1 MKGLPSLIT
10 RHLSDESGQP
20 MSKQRKLQS
29 GDVAP
34 NLNVVNA
41 DGETIELSSLW
52 TDKPV
57 VLAFLR
63 HFG

>member
-1 MKGLPSLIT
+1 MRSQKV
-10 RHLSDESGQP
+10 
-20 MSKQRKLQS
+20 KA
-29 GDVAP
+29 GDFAP
-34 NLNVVNA
+34 NVQVVNV

-52 TDKPV
+52 ADKPV

>member
-1 MKGLPSLIT
+1 MGSRLKA
-10 RHLSDESGQP
+10 
-20 MSKQRKLQS
+20 

-34 NLNVVNA
+34 SLKVVNA
-41 DGETIELSSLW
+41 DGETVELSSLW
-52 TDKPV
+52 ADKPV

>member
-1 MKGLPSLIT
+1 MGNRLKT
-10 RHLSDESGQP
+10 
-20 MSKQRKLQS
+20 

-34 NLNVVNA
+34 NLKVVNA
-41 DGETIELSSLW
+41 DGEVIELSSLW
-52 TDKPV
+52 ADKPV

>member
-1 MKGLPSLIT
+1 MTEHRLKT
-10 RHLSDESGQP
+10 
-20 MSKQRKLQS
+20 
-29 GDVAP
+29 GDFAP
-34 NLNVVNA
+34 NLKVVNA

-57 VLAFLR
+57 VLSFLR

>member
-1 MKGLPSLIT
+1 MSMAGKRIKTGDAAPSI
-10 RHLSDESGQP
+10 Q
-20 MSKQRKLQS
+20 
-29 GDVAP
+29 
-34 NLNVVNA
+34 VVNA

-52 TDKPV
+52 ADKPV

>member
-1 MKGLPSLIT
+1 MGKRVKT
-10 RHLSDESGQP
+10 
-20 MSKQRKLQS
+20 

-34 NLNVVNA
+34 NLKVVNA
-41 DGETIELSSLW
+41 NGETLELASLW
-52 TDKPV
+52 ADKPV

>member
-1 MKGLPSLIT
+1 MG
-10 RHLSDESGQP
+10 
-20 MSKQRKLQS
+20 SKLKA
-29 GDVAP
+29 GDFAP
-34 NLNVVNA
+34 NIQVVNA

-52 TDKPV
+52 ADKPV

>member
-1 MKGLPSLIT
+1 MPN
-10 RHLSDESGQP
+10 
-20 MSKQRKLQS
+20 SKLKS
-29 GDVAP
+29 GDLAP
-34 NLNVVNA
+34 NIQVVNA

-52 TDKPV
+52 SDKPV

>member
-1 MKGLPSLIT
+1 MTG
-10 RHLSDESGQP
+10 
-20 MSKQRKLQS
+20 RKLKV

-41 DGETIELSSLW
+41 DGETITLSSLW
-52 TDKPV
+52 SDKPV
-57 VLAFLR
+57 VLSFLR

>member
-1 MKGLPSLIT
+1 MVSRLKA
-10 RHLSDESGQP
+10 
-20 MSKQRKLQS
+20 
-29 GDVAP
+29 GDLAP
-34 NLNVVNA
+34 NFQVVNA

-52 TDKPV
+52 ADKPV

>member
-1 MKGLPSLIT
+1 MTGKRVKT
-10 RHLSDESGQP
+10 
-20 MSKQRKLQS
+20 
-29 GDVAP
+29 GDSAP
-34 NLNVVNA
+34 NIKVVNA

-52 TDKPV
+52 ADKPV

>member
-1 MKGLPSLIT
+1 MGKRLKT
-10 RHLSDESGQP
+10 
-20 MSKQRKLQS
+20 

-34 NLNVVNA
+34 KLYVVNA
-41 DGETIELSSLW
+41 DGETIELSALW
-52 TDKPV
+52 ADKPV